1 MDILPPSLELCVLA
15 GWLPSIFS
23 NFSFLRGKIVVCC
36 SNALPH
42 ARKPP
47 WPSVPASPVRQPA
60 SAQRNAAPTS
70 FVDDLTNSSPMN
82 EGNFPVRKASRT
94 RKTRKDFRYG
104 RASFASLV
112 ARRPAPARKWRRNG
126 LKRLNPRPRMVWSRK
141 PRSHNIWYT
150 GARLTVRSGEIVSDP
165 RLWPGGHSSRIRS
178 AGRPMENF
186 PRNRGKSRGSVGDV
200 SRVSLVICA
209 RLGVSSQPGTTRAR
223 LDRARNGV
231 GSWREV

>member
-1 MDILPPSLELCVLA
+1 MAAFDIFEFFLSERQNRGMLFECPSSRQETAMAERSRKSRSTAGLCATQRGADELRRRFA
-15 GWLPSIFS
+15 
-23 NFSFLRGKIVVCC
+23 
-36 SNALPH
+36 
-42 ARKPP
+42 
-47 WPSVPASPVRQPA
+47 
-60 SAQRNAAPTS
+60 
-70 FVDDLTNSSPMN
+70 NSSPMN

-141 PRSHNIWYT
+141 PLSHNIWYT